1 MKNKI
6 NVLGTEYKLYIS
18 TEEKEPRLKNAWGVT
33 DVYTKEIIISDDCDK
48 ETEGSCKNL
57 VVFQKKVI
65 RHEIIHAFLYESG
78 MKECANTTQ
87 SWVENEEMVDWF
99 AIQMPKIYKI
109 FKELGVLG
117 DEQNRS

>member
-57 VVFQKKVI
+57 IVFQKK
-65 RHEIIHAFLYESG
+65 
-78 MKECANTTQ
+78 
-87 SWVENEEMVDWF
+87 
-99 AIQMPKIYKI
+99 
-109 FKELGVLG
+109 
-117 DEQNRS
+117 